1 MSGACRPCQWTKA
14 PSVPTAFCGPGVT
27 YARFTEDT
35 ELQLGLTQAGSRWN
49 LDYIPAQAVS
59 WGARHKPGF
68 GSRLCCSP
76 AVWSWVSLGDFV
88 LAPEM
93 GKESSCFVASG
104 VGSRGEPM
112 WRNRLGEGCP
122 VNSKQKSSL
131 YSVQFSHVRLFA
143 TPWTVAWQDSLS
155 ITKSQSLLKL
165 TCIESVTP
173 PNHLILCHPLL
184 PLQSFP
190 GSGSFPMS
198 QFFTSGGPSI
208 GASALASVLPINT
221 QG

>member
-131 YSVQFSHVRLFA
+131 YSVQFSHSV
-143 TPWTVAWQDSLS
+143 TYDSL
-155 ITKSQSLLKL
+155 QPHGLQHAR
-165 TCIESVTP
+165 P
-173 PNHLILCHPLL
+173 PC
-184 PLQSFP
+184 
-190 GSGSFPMS
+190 
-198 QFFTSGGPSI
+198 PSP
-208 GASALASVLPINT
+208 SPRVYSNSRALSR
-221 QG
+221 